1 MLEHEVE
8 LFFCSTGWRT
18 GPEVFVWCL
27 GGAPPFFSNASS
39 LPSFEEVKG
48 IVTILVPYLERKEVS
63 SCRLRGKRSF
73 LVSREVGEACPS
85 VFEME
90 LLSVSLDWGKL
101 SVSSCRRWGKGQ
113 LSPPLLGARSLQSS
127 HDQNATY
134 QEVKELSATQG
145 SLLFLRLTCGR
156 ETLFLLWSM
165 RWGTY
170 RFILKAG
177 LRMTFLLLKVGVNSS
192 INWKGKRG

>member
-18 GPEVFVWCL
+18 RPGL

-39 LPSFEEVKG
+39 FPSLEEVKG

-101 SVSSCRRWGKGQ
+101 SVSSCRR
-113 LSPPLLGARSLQSS
+113 
-127 HDQNATY
+127 
-134 QEVKELSATQG
+134 
-145 SLLFLRLTCGR
+145 
-156 ETLFLLWSM
+156 
-165 RWGTY
+165 
-170 RFILKAG
+170 
-177 LRMTFLLLKVGVNSS
+177 
-192 INWKGKRG
+192 

>member
-18 GPEVFVWCL
+18 
-27 GGAPPFFSNASS
+27 PFFSNASS
-39 LPSFEEVKG
+39 LPSLEEVKG

-101 SVSSCRRWGKGQ
+101 SVSSCRR
-113 LSPPLLGARSLQSS
+113 
-127 HDQNATY
+127 
-134 QEVKELSATQG
+134 
-145 SLLFLRLTCGR
+145 
-156 ETLFLLWSM
+156 
-165 RWGTY
+165 
-170 RFILKAG
+170 
-177 LRMTFLLLKVGVNSS
+177 
-192 INWKGKRG
+192 